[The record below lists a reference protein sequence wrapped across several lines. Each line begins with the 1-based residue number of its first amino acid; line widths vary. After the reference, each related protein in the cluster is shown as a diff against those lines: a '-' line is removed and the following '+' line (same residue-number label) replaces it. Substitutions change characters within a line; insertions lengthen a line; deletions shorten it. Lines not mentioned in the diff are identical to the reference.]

1 MHWVA
6 TECHLCTIPL
16 RTRMLQPAARCRAA
30 LRLAGLLGTH
40 TRGTILVTIVARCTV
55 GRSSARRAGLMHV
68 PCAPTTADGVPR
80 LLGTHTCCTIVA
92 GCNFGFLPLGGQV
105 SCTCC
110 VRAAWYGS
118 PLYARMCI
126 LDCAHHSPPQ
136 LNPPPAHICIG
147 TESIPCPPL
156 HRERVRPAP
165 TSAPRPNPLPRR
177 HLRHHC
183 RPPGHLPLRSNTGV
197 TQRNVLQPRALC
209 CNRVPPVHD
218 PFL

>member
-55 GRSSARRAGLMHV
+55 GRSSARRAGLMLV

-80 LLGTHTCCTIVA
+80 LLGTHTRGTIVA

-118 PLYARMCI
+118 PLYARICI
-126 LDCAHHSPPQ
+126 LGLRSSLTTGLGSH
-136 LNPPPAHICIG
+136 L
-147 TESIPCPPL
+147 
-156 HRERVRPAP
+156 P
-165 TSAPRPNPLPRR
+165 TSAPGLS
-177 HLRHHC
+177 
-183 RPPGHLPLRSNTGV
+183 RPPTHICNWTESIRCTAKESVPRPHLHRDRIHCLADICATTAALRDICLCAA
-197 TQRNVLQPRALC
+197 TQV
-209 CNRVPPVHD
+209 
-218 PFL
+218 